1 MGTRRVVVVEE
12 SAGALRA
19 TAARTV
25 SPGGRVVAGRE
36 SDLGVGADPEDRRV
50 SRVAV
55 EVVCMPDGWSV
66 APENR
71 NGVVVHPWALP
82 AWRARPG
89 EVLADARVALRVLGA
104 AGARHWVLLEDD
116 SRLDPALPAAGAGSL
131 WTEVDTP
138 ARALT
143 APQTE
148 VLGVLFADL
157 LAWPP
162 VVGGEP
168 RQLKQVARAVG
179 VSLSGVQAR
188 LVEVRAKAARLGLA
202 REVPL
207 TDPEYVYV
215 LVRAGYLSPTRDL
228 VQRYE
233 TPAPQGN

>member
-1 MGTRRVVVVEE
+1 MTARRVVVVEE
-12 SAGALRA
+12 TSGGLRA
-19 TAARTV
+19 TTGRLLE
-25 SPGGRVVAGRE
+25 PGQRVAAGRE
-36 SDLGVGADPEDRRV
+36 ADLGVGGDPEDRRV
-50 SRVAV
+50 SRIAV
-55 EVVCMPDGWSV
+55 EVTSPPDGWTV
-66 APENR
+66 APANR
-71 NGVVVHPWALP
+71 NGIVVHPWALP

-104 AGARHWVLLEDD
+104 ADARHWVLLEDD
-116 SRLDPALPAAGAGSL
+116 TRLEPALPGAGAASL

-143 APQTE
+143 PPQTE
-148 VLGVLFADL
+148 VLAVLFADL

-168 RQLKQVARAVG
+168 RQLKQVARTVG

-188 LVEVRAKAARLGLA
+188 LTEVRAKAARLGLA

-215 LVRAGYLSPTRDL
+215 LVRAGYLSPARDL
-228 VQRYE
+228 APRYAG
-233 TPAPQGN
+233 PAGPA